1 MVEITVR
8 AGSGIVDNQDFRTPT
23 ISRGNRE
30 GDLVTDS
37 DTRSKKTGQEQLG
50 LIAKLADSCFPP
62 QLDTRHTFT
71 TDWNGRHEEAPPLPS
86 AGILAAR
93 LCGLSLA
100 VNEEKQASK
109 TPDEWL
115 GVQKS
120 ISLH

>member
-1 MVEITVR
+1 MNLGRNEVLISFVLFGLAHVPDWHMVEITVR

-71 TDWNGRHEEAPPLPS
+71 TDWNGRHEEAAALPS
-86 AGILAAR
+86 AGILVAR
-93 LCGLSLA
+93 LRG
-100 VNEEKQASK
+100 
-109 TPDEWL
+109 
-115 GVQKS
+115 
-120 ISLH
+120 